1 MIEKDTVKLL
11 RECDAGLKMGVS
23 AIKDVS
29 DFALS
34 KNLKG
39 YLKSSK
45 AEHENL
51 GREIESLLRHY
62 GDSGKNPNPFVK
74 GMSHMKTDIK
84 LTVKESDNTAAD
96 LITDG
101 CNMGVKYLNRYLNK
115 YKAADEVSK
124 DIAKRLIKL
133 EDELAYEMRTFL

>member
-1 MIEKDTVKLL
+1 
-11 RECDAGLKMGVS
+11 
-23 AIKDVS
+23 
-29 DFALS
+29 
-34 KNLKG
+34 
-39 YLKSSK
+39 
-45 AEHENL
+45 
-51 GREIESLLRHY
+51 
-62 GDSGKNPNPFVK
+62 
-74 GMSHMKTDIK
+74 MKTDIK